1 MKKIVLAAIIGFFAS
16 SMIKPITGKDVIKAM
31 HEKYS
36 GKWYKTFTFNQ
47 TTEIYKNDSLIRTQ
61 RWNEYIQF
69 PQNFRIDFGNADSG
83 NAVIFRNDSS
93 YVFKNSKQVRASYSP
108 NDILFLLGGMY
119 FYPLETTIAKFAGFG
134 FDVNKFHEA
143 NWKGKAVYV
152 IGANKNEDAVNQVW
166 FEKENYN
173 LLRMIKFDNNRKEEA
188 LLENHVRLD
197 GGFSETLVKFYLND
211 KLIQVEKY
219 HDLNANINLDPAIF
233 EVSDFR
239 KNTSR

>member
-1 MKKIVLAAIIGFFAS
+1 MKNIQGNG
-16 SMIKPITGKDVIKAM
+16 IKLLHLTRQQKSI
-31 HEKYS
+31 
-36 GKWYKTFTFNQ
+36 
-47 TTEIYKNDSLIRTQ
+47 KNDSLIRTQ
-61 RWNEYIQF
+61 KWNEYIQF

-119 FYPLETTIAKFAGFG
+119 FYPLETTISKFGGFG

-152 IGANKNEDAVNQVW
+152 IGANKNEDSVNQVW
-166 FEKENYN
+166 FEKDNYN

-188 LLENHVRLD
+188 LLEDHVKLD
-197 GGFSETLVKFYLND
+197 GGFSETLVKFYLDD
-211 KLIQVEKY
+211 KLLQVEKY
-219 HDLNANINLDPAIF
+219 FDLKANVAMEPKLFDTNNFVKTAYQ
-233 EVSDFR
+233 
-239 KNTSR
+239 